1 MDIQCCAWCHCAT
14 DSTEVNVT
22 LLLITHGGMNPNKS
36 FILSRADGIAWLV
49 SLFLSCLPLSM
60 EQIKRIPAFCFYP
73 VCSRPQT
80 MQMQPFCQRGA
91 CFQVAYLFFNQNR
104 TTLPCKWWKMNLWWN
119 ANLKCVMLSTSSI
132 SIVNWLFWCDSFL
145 NHKHWSR
152 VDN

>member
-80 MQMQPFCQRGA
+80 MQLQPFCQRGA
-91 CFQVAYLFFNQNR
+91 CFQVAYLFLIKTEQLFCVNDG
-104 TTLPCKWWKMNLWWN
+104 KWICDEMQILN
-119 ANLKCVMLSTSSI
+119 V
-132 SIVNWLFWCDSFL
+132 WCYP
-145 NHKHWSR
+145 HQ
-152 VDN
+152 V

>member
-73 VCSRPQT
+73 VFTTTNNADATFLPK
-80 MQMQPFCQRGA
+80 RG
-91 CFQVAYLFFNQNR
+91 LFSGSISLFNQNR
-104 TTLPCKWWKMNLWWN
+104 TTLLCKLWKMNLWWN